1 VILTD
6 EDIENITNSKNS
18 LTKKIYERLM
28 AMFLNNELVPGQIL
42 NRRDL
47 AKEMGVSVAPV
58 LEALVQLEA
67 EGFIESIPG
76 KGTIIKPIQEHNLYE
91 RIILREA
98 LECTAARLYAG
109 QLIRQNQNE
118 LIEYAE
124 KIDQE
129 DYSDLSHFKTEI
141 VFHASLVNL
150 TGLTTLTREYLKAVR
165 IDMFCRLNMLHRT
178 SSVRAGRYS
187 HLGLVKK
194 LAVKSPDE
202 AEKIIREHLWS
213 GFYNTLLG
221 QRIQNKQ
228 KNRLHAHPARV

>member
-1 VILTD
+1 VTAKNHVILTD

-18 LTKKIYERLM
+18 LTKRIYERLM
-28 AMFLNNELVPGQIL
+28 AMFLNNELIPGQIF

-47 AKEMGVSVAPV
+47 AKQMGVSVAPV
-58 LEALVQLEA
+58 LEALVLLEA

-76 KGTIIKPIQEHNLYE
+76 KGTIIKPIKEQDVYE

-109 QLIRQNQNE
+109 KPIQQHKSE
-118 LIEYAE
+118 LMEYAE

-129 DYSDLSHFKTEI
+129 DYNALYHLKTEI
-141 VFHASLVNL
+141 IFHASLVNL
-150 TGLTTLTREYLKAVR
+150 AGLKTLTREYLKAVR
-165 IDMFCRLNMLHRT
+165 IGMFCRLNMLRGINHRIKT
-178 SSVRAGRYS
+178 KKYS

-194 LAVKSPDE
+194 LAVESSGE

-213 GFYNTLLG
+213 GYNHLQE
-221 QRIQNKQ
+221 QRI
-228 KNRLHAHPARV
+228 HAI